1 MIRTPCFDL
10 FRGARGSDA
19 QNTLLPKP
27 HVQGVQGLRAY
38 NKLQRNDAQNTL
50 LPKPQSRECR
60 ALFLGQVYV
69 LRTPCFQNLGPGIDS
84 RVLFV
89 PRSPCISDRSA
100 GPGGTQIIQQWHFA
114 SWVERVLHD
123 LSEDPVRP
131 CSSVLCLLD
140 GSDAIFFD
148 GAASGGRVLLDTRI
162 AKSSNI

>member
-1 MIRTPCFDL
+1 MLRILCFQNPSPGSAGR
-10 FRGARGSDA
+10 FFGA
-19 QNTLLPKP
+19 
-27 HVQGVQGLRAY
+27 GLQI
-38 NKLQRNDAQNTL
+38 K
-50 LPKPQSRECR
+50 
-60 ALFLGQVYV
+60 GMV

-123 LSEDPVRP
+123 LSADPVRP

-140 GSDAIFFD
+140 GTDAIFFD

-162 AKSSNI
+162 AKSSI